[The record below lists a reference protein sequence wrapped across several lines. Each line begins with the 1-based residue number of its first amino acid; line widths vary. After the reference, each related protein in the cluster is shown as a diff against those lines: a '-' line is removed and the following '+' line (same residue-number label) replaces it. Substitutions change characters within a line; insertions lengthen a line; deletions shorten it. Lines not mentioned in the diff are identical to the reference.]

1 MITGV
6 AALALALGQANVAG
20 VVRDSADLEPV
31 AFARVAVV
39 AEGGAIREA
48 ISDRHGAFVLAG
60 VASGPGRIEVGAMG
74 YQAWTLEYDSPP
86 EEVLRVLLHP
96 APVTLDSL
104 VVRAQ
109 GSPGDPLSISPGSF
123 VIDQA
128 LVRAQPVVFET
139 DPLRAAAIS
148 PAASSASDWA
158 AIPRVRGGEGGG
170 TPVLLDGARLFNPF
184 HVFGMMSALNGHA
197 VRQVKLLTGSE
208 GEAQAAGSLSGGY
221 DILTRDGARDGFK
234 MGGSLGLLSLRLSA
248 EGPIG
253 ASTSYLAD
261 ARRSHIGWI
270 TGGRVP
276 FYFDDVHAKVTRDLG
291 GVGRLSVTGYLSR
304 ENAAWSRDDYYQ
316 EYYDDQVIDTA
327 RWRWANAAGA
337 AHYRRQLGESA
348 LLDITAGHSEFRGA
362 YAQIEGW
369 EGSSRATEDYEGK
382 MRETRVDVL
391 ASQVLG
397 RVRVEGGVQ
406 AIRAGGDHQAKANI
420 FGNFDVRGART
431 RIAAYA
437 SVEAPLLRGVSG
449 RFGLRV
455 DRFLK
460 LETTFAPSAGL
471 SYEADAWKAW
481 LSGSRSRQALSS
493 ARNEESLAAAVFS
506 LDVLLP
512 VERAPVPAS
521 TDVAAGWEGALGE
534 WSLRVEAY
542 ARWLA
547 HLRLFPLLKE
557 DAFDADLF
565 EAPAS
570 QELATGSG
578 QGLEL
583 SWSWIGAGRGSLV
596 GSYRWGRA
604 KRTVQG
610 IEYTPRFHRD
620 HELELSAGLERG
632 SSLWSLRF
640 SGRTGQ
646 PMTDFLAIL
655 PDAGFRWPGSEL
667 RAIEDY
673 AVFLL
678 GSYNAS
684 RLPKYFRIDFGW
696 RTSREVSWFGGGMIE
711 PYVSVANLFSLP
723 NVVASTSL
731 YNHGRTELTH
741 APQLPMLPFFGAEF
755 RF

>member
-20 VVRDSADLEPV
+20 MVRDSADLEPV
-31 AFARVAVV
+31 AFARVAVI
-39 AEGGAIREA
+39 AENATIREA

-74 YQAWTLEYDSPP
+74 YQTWAFEYDSPP

-158 AIPRVRGGEGGG
+158 AVPRVRGGEGGG
-170 TPVLLDGARLFNPF
+170 TPVLLDGVRLFNPF
-184 HVFGMMSALNGHA
+184 HVFGMMSALNGQA

-208 GEAQAAGSLSGGY
+208 GEAQAAGSLSGAY

-253 ASTSYLAD
+253 PSASYLAD

-276 FYFDDVHAKVTRDLG
+276 FSFDDIHAKVTRDLG

-304 ENAAWSRDDYYQ
+304 ENAAWSRDDYYGERQ
-316 EYYDDQVIDTA
+316 AAIDTA

-337 AHYRRQLGESA
+337 AHYRSQLGEAA

-362 YAQIEGW
+362 YAQIEGMD
-369 EGSSRATEDYEGK
+369 GKSRKADEYEGA
-382 MRETRVDVL
+382 MRETRVDVV
-391 ASQVLG
+391 ASQALG
-397 RVRVEGGVQ
+397 RVGINAGVQ
-406 AIRAGGDHQAKANI
+406 AIRSGGDHEANGEYL
-420 FGNFDVRGART
+420 FGAFAVRGART
-431 RIAAYA
+431 RIAAHA
-437 SVEAPLLRGVSG
+437 SVEAPLLWGVSG

-455 DRFLK
+455 DRFLG

-471 SYEADAWKAW
+471 SYEADTWKAW

-493 ARNEESLAAAVFS
+493 VRNEESIAASLFA

-512 VERAPVPAS
+512 VDRPPVPAS
-521 TDVAAGWEGALGE
+521 TDIAAGWEDALGE

-542 ARWLA
+542 ARWLD
-547 HLRLFPLLKE
+547 HLRLFRLVE
-557 DAFDADLF
+557 ADVIDARPYAT
-565 EAPAS
+565 PAS
-570 QELATGSG
+570 QELASGSA

-583 SWSWIGAGRGSLV
+583 SWSWIRAGRGSLV

-620 HELELSAGLERG
+620 HELELSTGLERG

-640 SGRTGQ
+640 SGRSGQ
-646 PMTDFLAIL
+646 PMTESFVALAYH
-655 PDAGFRWPGSEL
+655 GVRWPDSRL
-667 RAIEDY
+667 RAIDD
-673 AVFLL
+673 AALFLS
-678 GSYNAS
+678 GAYNEA
-684 RLPKYFRIDFGW
+684 RLPSYFRIDFGW
-696 RTSREVSWFGGGMIE
+696 RTSREVSWFGGGVVE
-711 PYVSVANLFSLP
+711 PYVSIANLFSLP
-723 NVVASTSL
+723 NVVASAPM
-731 YNHGRTELTH
+731 YNSGRTEVTH
-741 APQLPMLPFFGAEF
+741 MPQLPMFPFFGAEF

>member
-1 MITGV
+1 MIAGV

-31 AFARVAVV
+31 AFARIAVI
-39 AEGGAIREA
+39 AEDATIREA

-60 VASGPGRIEVGAMG
+60 VASGPGRIEVGAMA
-74 YQAWTLEYDSPP
+74 YQTWAFEYDSPP

-123 VIDQA
+123 MIDQA

-170 TPVLLDGARLFNPF
+170 TPVLLDGVRLFNPF
-184 HVFGMMSALNGHA
+184 HMHGWMSSLNGHA

-208 GEAQAAGSLSGGY
+208 GEAQAAGSLSGAY

-270 TGGRVP
+270 TRGRIP
-276 FYFDDVHAKVTRDLG
+276 FYFDATHVKVTRDLG

-304 ENAAWSRDDYYQ
+304 EDAETVWTDKELPASDSM
-316 EYYDDQVIDTA
+316 
-327 RWRWANAAGA
+327 RWRWTNAAAA
-337 AHYRRQLGESA
+337 AHYRRQLGSSA
-348 LLDITAGHSEFRGA
+348 LLDITAAHSEFQGA
-362 YAQIEGW
+362 IALINVWDGAAKV
-369 EGSSRATEDYEGK
+369 SEDYDGA
-382 MRETRVDVL
+382 MRETRVSVL

-397 RVRVEGGVQ
+397 RVRIEGGAQ
-406 AIRAGGDHQAKANI
+406 AIRSGGNHAAKANVL
-420 FGNFDVRGART
+420 GNLDLRGAGT
-431 RIAAYA
+431 RIAAFGNL
-437 SVEAPLLRGVSG
+437 ETPIIWRLSG
-449 RFGLRV
+449 RVGLRV
-455 DRFLK
+455 DRFLG

-471 SYEADAWKAW
+471 SYAADTWNVW

-493 ARNEESLAAAVFS
+493 ARNEESLAAAAFAV
-506 LDVLLP
+506 DVLLP

-521 TDVAAGWEGALGE
+521 TDVTAGWQGAAGE

-542 ARWLA
+542 ARWLD
-547 HLRLFPLLKE
+547 HLRLFPLIK
-557 DAFDADLF
+557 ADVFHASLY

-570 QELATGSG
+570 QKLASGSA

-583 SWSWIGAGRGSLV
+583 SWSWIRAGRGSLV

-620 HELELSAGLERG
+620 HELELSTGLERG

-640 SGRTGQ
+640 SGRSGQ
-646 PMTDFLAIL
+646 PITEFLAIL
-655 PDAGFRWPGSEL
+655 PDAGFRWPGSDV

-678 GSYNAS
+678 GGYNAS

-723 NVVASTSL
+723 NVVGSTAL

-741 APQLPMLPFFGAEF
+741 VPQLPMLPFFGAEF